1 MSKVSAFSNLDTDSR
16 CLIVTKMSYKVIII
30 NNKSNQL
37 SIVRADRN
45 LTIKGE
51 REVSSV
57 VERLDR
63 GPDWLKIFIN
73 AAVALRGMRSAQPA
87 GQLSASARS
96 LSEVSMSW
104 QSAAC

>member
-1 MSKVSAFSNLDTDSR
+1 MSAFSHLDTDSR

-57 VERLDR
+57 VERLNR

-73 AAVALRGMRSAQPA
+73 AAVAQRGMRSAKV
-87 GQLSASARS
+87 G
-96 LSEVSMSW
+96 
-104 QSAAC
+104 

>member
-1 MSKVSAFSNLDTDSR
+1 MLNSHKNVLQSDYNQQQIKSAVD
-16 CLIVTKMSYKVIII
+16 YA
-30 NNKSNQL
+30 
-37 SIVRADRN
+37 RADRN

-73 AAVALRGMRSAQPA
+73 TAVAQRGMRSAKV
-87 GQLSASARS
+87 G
-96 LSEVSMSW
+96 
-104 QSAAC
+104 

>member
-1 MSKVSAFSNLDTDSR
+1 MLNSHKNVLQSDYNQQQIKSAVDCART
-16 CLIVTKMSYKVIII
+16 
-30 NNKSNQL
+30 
-37 SIVRADRN
+37 DRN

-73 AAVALRGMRSAQPA
+73 TAVAQRGMRSAKV
-87 GQLSASARS
+87 G
-96 LSEVSMSW
+96 
-104 QSAAC
+104 